1 MNKHIN
7 VAMIIQDYL
16 SHVGGAQGQLA
27 SLGPFLQAH
36 NVKVSVIT
44 RKYPGL
50 ATCDVV
56 DDVDI
61 YRIGSP
67 GKKNFASASFTLM
80 ALPVLNRIK
89 PDIVHVHGLL
99 SPLTTGLAGKRLIGA
114 PLVAKVLRGGNLGDL
129 HRLKTKLF
137 NAARIDWMRKSVDT
151 FLVISDEIDRELADL
166 GISARRR
173 ERLPNGV
180 DTYKFSPVSETE
192 KRSLRK
198 YLNLPEDGLICVY
211 TGRLVAEKQVHHL
224 IQVCEQLHTR
234 HPELLLLILGSG
246 PQADALRDIASQN
259 VRFIGFT
266 DQVDVYLKAADVF
279 VLPSSTEGLSNAML
293 EAMAAGL
300 AVVAT
305 NVGGAP
311 DVIEH
316 GVNGWLV
323 DPEATDSLK
332 AGLREV
338 LSDAELRRSL
348 GTSARQKMVEDFAFP
363 VIARRMR
370 EVYDRLL
377 DYHSVAVNKN

>member
-1 MNKHIN
+1 MSRQIT

-44 RKYPGL
+44 RRYPGL
-50 ATCDVV
+50 ATRDVV

-61 YRIGSP
+61 FRIGSP

-80 ALPVLNRIK
+80 ALPVLKRIE

-99 SPLTTGLAGKRLIGA
+99 SPLTTGLAGKRLTGV

-137 NAARIDWMRKSVDT
+137 NAARIEWMRKSVDT
-151 FLVISDEIDRELADL
+151 FLEISDEIDRELADI

-211 TGRLVAEKQVHHL
+211 TGRLVVEKQVHHL
-224 IQVCEQLHTR
+224 IQVCEQL

-246 PQADALRDIASQN
+246 PQADTLRDIASQN

-293 EAMAAGL
+293 EAKAAGL

-323 DPEATDSLK
+323 NPEATDSLK

-338 LSDAELRRSL
+338 LRDDELRRTL
-348 GTSARQKMVEDFAFP
+348 GTSARQKMVEEFAFP

-370 EVYDRLL
+370 QVYDRLL
-377 DYHSVAVNKN
+377 DSHSVAVTNN